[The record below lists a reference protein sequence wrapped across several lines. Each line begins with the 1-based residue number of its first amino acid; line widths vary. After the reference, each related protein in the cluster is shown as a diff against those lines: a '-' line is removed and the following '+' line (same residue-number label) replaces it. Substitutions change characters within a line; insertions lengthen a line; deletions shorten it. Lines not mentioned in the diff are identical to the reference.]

1 MTKFYQIVIYFKKE
15 LSPIL
20 LQFWIFIIVTLQL
33 GQLKHSDFYLRGR
46 QQLFMGVLFV
56 HWTTVW
62 VRVELSRMVPLEE
75 DCRAQGN
82 TPDFMFEHF
91 IVHLSDD
98 TSWTPPVGGWSS
110 TVMAIQLC
118 TLKADPI
125 GKQLKPNPIL
135 KPCNKITMIRHM
147 QHCQVL

>member
-1 MTKFYQIVIYFKKE
+1 
-15 LSPIL
+15 
-20 LQFWIFIIVTLQL
+20 
-33 GQLKHSDFYLRGR
+33 
-46 QQLFMGVLFV
+46 MGVLFV

-62 VRVELSRMVPLEE
+62 VRVELSRMVPLDE

-118 TLKADPI
+118 TLKADPNGNNQNQI
-125 GKQLKPNPIL
+125 QI
-135 KPCNKITMIRHM
+135 
-147 QHCQVL
+147 